1 MGNEPAEPKIVPL
14 FPLPNVVLF
23 PGMFLPLHIFEPR
36 YRKMTADALAGER
49 LIAMALLRPG
59 WEKDYEGSPAI
70 HPVVGVGKIIEDA
83 KLEDGRYNL
92 VLLGLSRARVIE
104 EIPDGPY
111 RTARVEVL
119 REREAAGHDADR
131 KRDTLLALYAELVR
145 GLTQGGF
152 PSPPEDVPLG
162 MLCDVVASILS
173 MSAATK
179 QGLLEELD
187 VAARCDRLLRL
198 LEGPPGPPAER
209 KRRWPMGPS
218 LN

>member
-1 MGNEPAEPKIVPL
+1 MGNEPVEPKVVPV

-49 LIAMALLRPG
+49 LIAMALLSPG
-59 WEKDYEGSPAI
+59 WEQDYEGSPAI
-70 HPVVGVGKIIEDA
+70 HPVIGVGKIIEDV

-92 VLLGLSRARVIE
+92 VLLGLSRVRVIE
-104 EIPDGPY
+104 EIPRGPY
-111 RTARVEVL
+111 RSARVEVL
-119 REREAAGHDADR
+119 REREATGHDADR
-131 KRDTLLALYAELVR
+131 KRSTLRALYAEIVK
-145 GLTQGGF
+145 GLSQGGL
-152 PSPPEDVPLG
+152 PSPPEDIPLG
-162 MLCDVVASILS
+162 MLCDVVASLLS

-179 QGLLEELD
+179 QALLEELD

-198 LEGPPGPPAER
+198 LEGSHGPPLPPQ
-209 KRRWPMGPS
+209 RRWPKGPS